1 VPPLRHLLRL
11 ARVYRGYASGDLTC
25 SYYPTKLWLEPTDV
39 CNLRCVM
46 CPQSVP
52 KPFPKGYMD
61 WDLFTKIV
69 DEAKGFAYEVNLFH
83 RGESLIHPRLADMV
97 RYVKERGVHAR
108 LNTNGTLLDE
118 RKSAALIE
126 AGLDFISF
134 SFDGY
139 TSEVYDKIRVLGK
152 FDRTVD
158 RIVGFLEVKKR
169 LGRTNPYVA
178 LESIDFTVGPHTAE
192 DLARQRAFRARFDGL
207 PLDRFIVKRPHNWAG
222 TYTPG
227 DPADAGKPHGYS
239 PCTFPWYALVIFWDG
254 TVSPCPQDWYGDLEL
269 GNVKG
274 QSLAEVWNGPKMLE
288 LRRKMRAKDVQCLSP
303 CNQCDMLW
311 RPTLFGVPTTHMKD
325 FLKENVLGYTQ

>member
-1 VPPLRHLLRL
+1 MPPLTHLLRL
-11 ARVYRGYASGDLTC
+11 ARVYKSYVGGDLAC

-61 WDLFTKIV
+61 WGLFTKIV
-69 DEAKGFAYEVNLFH
+69 DEAKDFAYEVNLFH

-97 RYVKERGVHAR
+97 RYVRERGIHAR

-118 RKSAALIE
+118 RKSIALIE
-126 AGLDFISF
+126 AGLDLISF

-139 TSEVYDKIRVLGK
+139 TSAVYEKIRVLGK
-152 FDRTVD
+152 FERTVD
-158 RIVGFLEVKKR
+158 NIVGFLEVKKR
-169 LGRTNPYVA
+169 LGKGSPYVI
-178 LESIDFTVGPHTAE
+178 LESIDFSVGPPSAE
-192 DLARQRAFRARFDGL
+192 ELARQRAFRTRFEGL
-207 PLDRFIVKRPHNWAG
+207 PLERFIIKRPHNWAG
-222 TYTPG
+222 TYAPG
-227 DPADAGKPHGYS
+227 DPAEAGKPHRYS

-269 GNVKG
+269 GNVRQ
-274 QSLAEVWNGPKMLE
+274 QSLVEVWNGPKMLE
-288 LRRKMRAKDVQCLSP
+288 LRRKMQQKDVKGLSP

-311 RPTLFGVPTTHMKD
+311 RPTLLGVPTTHMKA
-325 FLKENVLGYTQ
+325 FLKENVLGYSQ